1 MGFVPVPNTALVEA
15 VYSLD
20 SQICEN
26 TLYFEFATGTPTG
39 ADLADLVEAVN
50 SAIRTSI
57 LPFLTTVTQLLRVI
71 GTLLDVA
78 DAIQFTSV
86 TSLPAAGGVASET
99 MPNSSA
105 ACISFRTGLTGRSFR
120 GRNYILGIP
129 VGNVTQNTL
138 NSDWTALM
146 VTGWNAIGSAAFDI
160 GWNWVAVSRVSGG
173 VDRVEGVTTPIT
185 TVLFTDN
192 IIDTQRRR
200 GPGRGA

>member
-1 MGFVPVPNTALVEA
+1 MAFVPVPNTALVEA
-15 VYSLD
+15 VYQLD

-26 TLYFEFATGTPTG
+26 TLYFEFASGTPTA
-39 ADLADLVEAVN
+39 ADLTDLVEAVN

-71 GTLLDVA
+71 GTLLDVV
-78 DAIQFTSV
+78 DAIQYTSV
-86 TSLPAAGGVASET
+86 TSLPAVGGVASET

-173 VDRVEGVTTPIT
+173 LDRAEGVTTPIT

>member
-1 MGFVPVPNTALVEA
+1 MAFVPVPNTALVEA
-15 VYSLD
+15 IYQLD

-26 TLYFEFATGTPTG
+26 TLYFEFASGAPTG

-57 LPFLTTVTQLLRVI
+57 LPFLTTVTQLLRVV

-146 VTGWNAIGSAAFDI
+146 VTGWNSIGSAAFDI

-173 VDRVEGVTTPIT
+173 LDRAEGVTTPISA
-185 TVLFTDN
+185 VLFTDN